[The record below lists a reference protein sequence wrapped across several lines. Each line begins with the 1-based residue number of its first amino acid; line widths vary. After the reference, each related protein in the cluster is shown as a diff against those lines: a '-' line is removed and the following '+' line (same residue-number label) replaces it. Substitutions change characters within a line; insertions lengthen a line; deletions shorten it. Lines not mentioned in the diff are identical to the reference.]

1 LRQYRHGHSIGLAF
15 MTQPTHKIGLSLG
28 DPNGIG
34 PEIALKALSQLPA
47 TALESITVFGPK
59 LVWDKTAQS
68 LGLQNLAQQVEMTN
82 IGVLSEADFQPGL
95 VCAAAGKSA
104 IESAT
109 AAIQAC
115 QAGQLQAVIAC
126 PHHESAIHQAGIAFS
141 GYPSLVAKVCG
152 LNENDVFLMLVG
164 GGLKIVH
171 VTLHESV
178 QTALNRLNS
187 QLIQRAAIAGI
198 QACIRLGIAKPK
210 VAMFGINPHASEG
223 SLFGPEDLAHTV
235 PAVQSL
241 QQAGYD
247 VTGPQGG
254 DVFLAQRQHDLYVAI
269 FHDQGHIPV
278 KLLAPHAAS
287 ALSIGAQVLLSSVG
301 HGSAMDIAGQNKAD
315 PQGLLRTLELIA
327 PHLTKNQNDRAQ

>member
-1 LRQYRHGHSIGLAF
+1 

-47 TALESITVFGPK
+47 TALESISVFGPK

-198 QACIRLGIAKPK
+198 QACISLGIAKPK

-247 VTGPQGG
+247 LTGPQGG

-327 PHLTKNQNDRAQ
+327 PHLTKTQNDRAQ

>member
-1 LRQYRHGHSIGLAF
+1 

-47 TALESITVFGPK
+47 TALQYITVFGPK

-68 LGLQNLAQQVEMTN
+68 LDLMYLAQQVQIKNT
-82 IGVLSEADFQPGL
+82 GSLLEAEFQPGL
-95 VCAAAGKSA
+95 VSAAAGKSA
-104 IESAT
+104 VDSAT

-115 QAGQLQAVIAC
+115 QAGLLQAVIAC
-126 PHHESAIHQAGIAFS
+126 PHHETAIHQAGIAFS

-152 LNENDVFLMLVG
+152 LNENEVFLMLVG

-178 QTALNRLNS
+178 QTALNRLS
-187 QLIQRAAIAGI
+187 PQLIQKATIAGI
-198 QACIRLGIAKPK
+198 KACVSLGIAKPK

-223 SLFGPEDLAHTV
+223 SLFGPEDLVNTV
-235 PAVQSL
+235 PAVKSL

-247 VTGPQGG
+247 ITGPQGG

-327 PHLTKNQNDRAQ
+327 PHLTKTQNDRAK

>member
-1 LRQYRHGHSIGLAF
+1 

-68 LGLQNLAQQVEMTN
+68 LGLQNLPQQVEMTN

-126 PHHESAIHQAGIAFS
+126 PHHETAIHQAGIAFS

-198 QACIRLGIAKPK
+198 QACISLGIAKPK

-223 SLFGPEDLAHTV
+223 CLFGPEDLAHTV

-254 DVFLAQRQHDLYVAI
+254 DVFLAQKQHDLYVAI
-269 FHDQGHIPV
+269 KHDHSPCM
-278 KLLAPHAAS
+278 LTSCRPHTPYGGVR
-287 ALSIGAQVLLSSVG
+287 LGFWV
-301 HGSAMDIAGQNKAD
+301 
-315 PQGLLRTLELIA
+315 
-327 PHLTKNQNDRAQ
+327 

>member
-1 LRQYRHGHSIGLAF
+1 

-47 TALESITVFGPK
+47 TALEFISVFGPK

-198 QACIRLGIAKPK
+198 QACISLGIAKPK

-223 SLFGPEDLAHTV
+223 CLFGPEDLAHTV

-327 PHLTKNQNDRAQ
+327 PHLTKNQNDRPQCYEYI

>member
-1 LRQYRHGHSIGLAF
+1 
-15 MTQPTHKIGLSLG
+15 MTQISQKIGLSLG

-34 PEIALKALSQLPA
+34 PEIALKALKQLPA
-47 TALESITVFGPK
+47 TALRSITVFGPK

-68 LGLQNLAQQVEMTN
+68 LGLTDLAQQVQLQN
-82 IGVLSEADFQPGL
+82 AGGLSESEFQPGH
-95 VCAAAGKSA
+95 VSAAAGKSA

-126 PHHESAIHQAGIAFS
+126 PHHETAIHQAGIAFS
-141 GYPSLVAKVCG
+141 GYPSLVAKVCS
-152 LNENDVFLMLVG
+152 LNEDEVFLMLVG

-187 QLIQRAAIAGI
+187 QLIQKATVAGI
-198 QACIRLGIAKPK
+198 KACVSLGIAKPR
-210 VAMFGINPHASEG
+210 VAVFGINPHASEG
-223 SLFGPEDLAHTV
+223 TLFGPEDEAYTV
-235 PAVQSL
+235 PAVKLL
-241 QQAGYD
+241 QAAGYD
-247 VTGPQGG
+247 IAGPQGG
-254 DVFLAQRQHDLYVAI
+254 DVFLAQKQHDLYVAI

-278 KLLAPHAAS
+278 KLLAPHSAS

-301 HGSAMDIAGQNKAD
+301 HGCAMDIAGTNQAD
-315 PQGLLRTLELIA
+315 PQGLLRTLALIA
-327 PHLTKNQNDRAQ
+327 PQLTKTANDIAK

>member
-1 LRQYRHGHSIGLAF
+1 
-15 MTQPTHKIGLSLG
+15 MTQPTQKIGLSLG

-47 TALESITVFGPK
+47 NSLQFITVFGPK

-68 LGLQNLAQQVEMTN
+68 LGLMNLAQQVQIKN
-82 IGVLSEADFQPGL
+82 IGSLSDTEFQPGL
-95 VCAAAGKSA
+95 VSAAAGQSA
-104 IESAT
+104 VDSAT

-126 PHHESAIHQAGIAFS
+126 PHHETAIHQAGIAFS

-152 LNENDVFLMLVG
+152 LNEDEVFLMLVG

-178 QTALNRLNS
+178 QTALHRLNS

-198 QACIRLGIAKPK
+198 KACVSLGVANPK

-223 SLFGPEDLAHTV
+223 GLFGPEDLANTV
-235 PAVQSL
+235 PAVKSL
-241 QQAGYD
+241 QEAGYD
-247 VTGPQGG
+247 VAGPQGG
-254 DVFLAQRQHDLYVAI
+254 DVFLAQKQHDLYVAI

-301 HGSAMDIAGQNKAD
+301 HGSGMDIAGKNQAD
-315 PQGLLRTLELIA
+315 PQGLLRTIELIS
-327 PHLTKNQNDRAQ
+327 PSMTKAL

>member
-1 LRQYRHGHSIGLAF
+1 
-15 MTQPTHKIGLSLG
+15 LG

-47 TALESITVFGPK
+47 NALESINVFGPK

-126 PHHESAIHQAGIAFS
+126 PHHESAIYQAGIAFS
-141 GYPSLVAKVCG
+141 GYPSLVAKVCD
-152 LNENDVFLMLVG
+152 LNEDEVFLMLVG

-198 QACIRLGIAKPK
+198 QACINLGIAKPK

-327 PHLTKNQNDRAQ
+327 PHLTKTQNDRAQ

>member
-1 LRQYRHGHSIGLAF
+1 

-47 TALESITVFGPK
+47 TALEFISVFGPK

-141 GYPSLVAKVCG
+141 GYPSLVAKVCD
-152 LNENDVFLMLVG
+152 LNEDEVFLMLVG

-198 QACIRLGIAKPK
+198 QACISLGIAKPK

-247 VTGPQGG
+247 LTGPQGG

-327 PHLTKNQNDRAQ
+327 PHLTKTQNDRTQ

>member
-1 LRQYRHGHSIGLAF
+1 
-15 MTQPTHKIGLSLG
+15 MTQSTHKIGLCLG

-34 PEIALKALSQLPA
+34 PEIALKALSQLPV
-47 TALESITVFGPK
+47 TALQSIAVFGPK

-68 LGLQNLAQQVEMTN
+68 LGLMNLAQQIQFNN
-82 IGVLSEADFQPGL
+82 IGSLSDAEFQPGL
-95 VCAAAGKSA
+95 VSAAAGQSA
-104 IESAT
+104 VDSAT
-109 AAIQAC
+109 AAIHAC

-152 LNENDVFLMLVG
+152 LNEDEVFLMLVG

-187 QLIQRAAIAGI
+187 QLIQRASIAGI
-198 QACIRLGIAKPK
+198 KACVSLGISKPK
-210 VAMFGINPHASEG
+210 VAVFGINPHASEG
-223 SLFGPEDLAHTV
+223 SLFGPEDLTHTV
-235 PAVQSL
+235 PAVKSL
-241 QQAGYD
+241 KEAGYD

-315 PQGLLRTLELIA
+315 PQGLLRTLKLIA
-327 PHLTKNQNDRAQ
+327 PHLTKTQNDRA

>member
-1 LRQYRHGHSIGLAF
+1 

-47 TALESITVFGPK
+47 KSLQSITVFGPK
-59 LVWDKTAQS
+59 MVWEKTAQS
-68 LGLQNLAQQVEMTN
+68 LGLMNLVQQIQLN
-82 IGVLSEADFQPGL
+82 HYGGLSEAEFQPGL
-95 VCAAAGKSA
+95 VSAAAGKSA
-104 IESAT
+104 VESAT

-115 QAGQLQAVIAC
+115 QAGHLQAVIAC
-126 PHHESAIHQAGIAFS
+126 PHHETAIHQAGIAFS

-152 LNENDVFLMLVG
+152 LNEDEVFLMLVG

-178 QTALNRLNS
+178 QTALNRLNA
-187 QLIQRAAIAGI
+187 QLIQRATVAGI
-198 QACIRLGIAKPK
+198 KACVSLGIANPK

-223 SLFGPEDLAHTV
+223 TLFGPEDMVHTV
-235 PAVQSL
+235 PAVKLL
-241 QQAGYD
+241 QDAGYNIA
-247 VTGPQGG
+247 GPQGG
-254 DVFLAQRQHDLYVAI
+254 DVFLAQKQHDLYVAI

-278 KLLAPHAAS
+278 KLLAPNSAS

-301 HGSAMDIAGQNKAD
+301 HGCAMDIAGKNQAD
-315 PQGLLRTLELIA
+315 PLGLLRTLALIA
-327 PHLTKNQNDRAQ
+327 PHLTKTLNDIAK

>member
-1 LRQYRHGHSIGLAF
+1 

-47 TALESITVFGPK
+47 TALESITLFGPK

-141 GYPSLVAKVCG
+141 GYPSLVAKVCN
-152 LNENDVFLMLVG
+152 LNEDEVFLMLVG

>member
-1 LRQYRHGHSIGLAF
+1 MNQSDS
-15 MTQPTHKIGLSLG
+15 KIGLSLG

-34 PEIALKALSQLPA
+34 PEIALKALSQLPS
-47 TALESITVFGPK
+47 TALRSITVYGPQ
-59 LVWDKTAQS
+59 LAWELTAKA
-68 LGLQNLAQQVEMTN
+68 LGLESLAQQVPFKN
-82 IGVLSEADFQPGL
+82 IGNFSETEFQPGL
-95 VCAAAGKSA
+95 VSAPAGQSA
-104 IESAT
+104 VESAT

-115 QAGQLQAVIAC
+115 QSGQLNAVIAC
-126 PHHESAIHQAGIAFS
+126 PHHETAIHQAGISFS

-152 LNENDVFLMLVG
+152 LKEDEVFLILVG
-164 GGLKIVH
+164 GGLRIVH

-178 QTALNRLNS
+178 QTALNRLS
-187 QLIQRAAIAGI
+187 ASLIQRASLAGI
-198 QACIRLGIAKPK
+198 QACTRLGIAKPR

-223 SLFGPEDLAHTV
+223 SLFGPEDLANTV
-235 PAVQSL
+235 PAVKAL
-241 QQAGYD
+241 TDAGYD
-247 VTGPQGG
+247 ISGPQGG

-301 HGSAMDIAGQNKAD
+301 HGSAMDIAGKNKAD

-327 PHLTKNQNDRAQ
+327 PHLTQTPNNHAK

>member
-1 LRQYRHGHSIGLAF
+1 
-15 MTQPTHKIGLSLG
+15 MTQPTQKIGLSLG

-47 TALESITVFGPK
+47 NSLQFITVFGPK

-68 LGLQNLAQQVEMTN
+68 LGLMNLAQQVQIKN
-82 IGVLSEADFQPGL
+82 IGSLSDTEFQPGL
-95 VCAAAGKSA
+95 VSAAAGQSA
-104 IESAT
+104 VDSAT

-126 PHHESAIHQAGIAFS
+126 PHHETAIHQAGIAFS

-152 LNENDVFLMLVG
+152 LNEDEVFLMLVG

-178 QTALNRLNS
+178 QTALHRLNS

-198 QACIRLGIAKPK
+198 KACVSLGVAIPK

-223 SLFGPEDLAHTV
+223 GLFGPEDLANTV
-235 PAVQSL
+235 PAVKSL
-241 QQAGYD
+241 QDAGYD

-301 HGSAMDIAGQNKAD
+301 HGSGMDIAGKNQAD
-315 PQGLLRTLELIA
+315 PQGLLRTIELISPSMLKA
-327 PHLTKNQNDRAQ
+327 L

>member
-1 LRQYRHGHSIGLAF
+1 

-115 QAGQLQAVIAC
+115 QAGKLQAVIAC

-198 QACIRLGIAKPK
+198 KACISLGIAKPK

-254 DVFLAQRQHDLYVAI
+254 DVILAQRQHDLYVAI

>member
-1 LRQYRHGHSIGLAF
+1 
-15 MTQPTHKIGLSLG
+15 
-28 DPNGIG
+28 
-34 PEIALKALSQLPA
+34 
-47 TALESITVFGPK
+47 VFGPK

-198 QACIRLGIAKPK
+198 QACISLGIAKPK

-223 SLFGPEDLAHTV
+223 SLFGPEDLANTV
-235 PAVQSL
+235 PAVKSL
-241 QQAGYD
+241 QLAGYD
-247 VTGPQGG
+247 MTGPQGG

-327 PHLTKNQNDRAQ
+327 PHLTKTQNDRAQ

>member
-1 LRQYRHGHSIGLAF
+1 
-15 MTQPTHKIGLSLG
+15 MTQSTHKIGLCLG

-34 PEIALKALSQLPA
+34 PEIALKALSQLPV
-47 TALESITVFGPK
+47 TALQSIAVFGPK

-68 LGLQNLAQQVEMTN
+68 LGLMNLAQQIQFNN
-82 IGVLSEADFQPGL
+82 IGSLSDAEFQPGL
-95 VCAAAGKSA
+95 VSAAAGQSA
-104 IESAT
+104 VDSAT
-109 AAIQAC
+109 AAIHAC

-152 LNENDVFLMLVG
+152 LNEDEVFLMLVG

-187 QLIQRAAIAGI
+187 QLIQRASIAGI
-198 QACIRLGIAKPK
+198 KACVSLGIAKPK

-247 VTGPQGG
+247 VSGPQGG

-287 ALSIGAQVLLSSVG
+287 ALSIGADVLLSSVG

-327 PHLTKNQNDRAQ
+327 PHLTKTQNDRA

>member
-1 LRQYRHGHSIGLAF
+1 

-34 PEIALKALSQLPA
+34 PEIALKALSRLPA
-47 TALESITVFGPK
+47 TALESINVFGPK

-82 IGVLSEADFQPGL
+82 IGVLSEAAFQPGL

-126 PHHESAIHQAGIAFS
+126 PHHETAIHQAGIAFS

-198 QACIRLGIAKPK
+198 NACVSLGIAKPK

-223 SLFGPEDLAHTV
+223 SLFGPEDLANTV
-235 PAVQSL
+235 PAVKSL

-254 DVFLAQRQHDLYVAI
+254 DVFLAQKQHDLYVAI

-278 KLLAPHAAS
+278 KLLAPHSAS

-301 HGSAMDIAGQNKAD
+301 HGSAMNIAGQNKAD

-327 PHLTKNQNDRAQ
+327 PHLTKTQNDRAK

>member
-1 LRQYRHGHSIGLAF
+1 
-15 MTQPTHKIGLSLG
+15 
-28 DPNGIG
+28 
-34 PEIALKALSQLPA
+34 
-47 TALESITVFGPK
+47 
-59 LVWDKTAQS
+59 
-68 LGLQNLAQQVEMTN
+68 MTN

-126 PHHESAIHQAGIAFS
+126 PHHETAIHQAGIAFS

-198 QACIRLGIAKPK
+198 QACISLGIAKPK

-327 PHLTKNQNDRAQ
+327 PHLTKTQNDRAQ